1 MGDIQWPWQ
10 YSFPPFF
17 TIQPNAETR
26 QKQLDAWRTLVLDYC
41 RTQKVSVI
49 DVREGDLLP
58 VFNNTTISR
67 KLSSEAIM
75 TVLGVLQ
82 KTGNAEPLDKS
93 RTRWNIYWHTLDEWA
108 SIVYKWAQ
116 DNAMLNTVCTFYEIS
131 SDSGDLNGIDD
142 AVLTKALRVLERRQ
156 QAEILTLD
164 GGSGVKFFS

>member
-93 RTRWNIYWHTLDEWA
+93 KTRWNIYWHTLDEWA

-116 DNAMLNTVCTFYEIS
+116 DNAMLNTVCTFYEIA